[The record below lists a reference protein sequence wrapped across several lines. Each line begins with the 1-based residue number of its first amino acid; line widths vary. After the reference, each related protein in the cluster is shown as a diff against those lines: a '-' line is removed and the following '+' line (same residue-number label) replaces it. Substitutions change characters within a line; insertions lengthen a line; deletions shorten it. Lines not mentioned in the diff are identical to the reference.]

1 MIRVEHLSVSY
12 GKKQVLQDFS
22 LTIRD
27 KELVALIGPNGS
39 GKSSL
44 LKAVARILPYEGK
57 IFLDEAEARDMSR
70 KDYAKRLAV
79 VGQFNDMAFDMTVLD
94 MVLMGRTPYKGLLE
108 RDTDEDRAM
117 AGEALAAVGM
127 ESYAARSLRAL
138 SGGERQR
145 AVLARALVQ
154 KTDHLL
160 LDEATNHLDIYYQL
174 KLLSMVKDTKLTVVA
189 ALHDM
194 NLALAY
200 GDRIVALKEGKLL
213 FDEAPENVTP
223 AMIGALYSTPCTLH
237 EADGRPV
244 AVFKKP

>member
-1 MIRVEHLSVSY
+1 MIRIEHLSVAY
-12 GKKQVLQDFS
+12 GKKQVLRDFS
-22 LTIRD
+22 LTIGD

-44 LKAVARILPYEGK
+44 LKAVARILPYDGN
-57 IFLDEAEARDMSR
+57 IFLDEIEARNMSR

-79 VGQFNDMAFDMTVLD
+79 VGQFNDVAFDMTVMD

-108 RDTDEDRAM
+108 RDTEGDRAM
-117 AGEALAAVGM
+117 AMEALAAVGM
-127 ESYAARSLRAL
+127 ESFAARSIRTL
-138 SGGERQR
+138 SGGEKQR

-154 KTDHLL
+154 ETDHLL

-174 KLLSMVKDTKLTVVA
+174 KLLSMVQDRKRTVVA

-213 FDEAPENVTP
+213 FDEAPEDVTP
-223 AMIGALYSTPCTLH
+223 AMIEALYSTPCTLH
-237 EADGRPV
+237 RAQGRPV

>member
-1 MIRVEHLSVSY
+1 MIRIEHLSVAY
-12 GKKQVLQDFS
+12 GKKQVLRDFS
-22 LTIRD
+22 LTIGD

-44 LKAVARILPYEGK
+44 LKAVARILPYDGN
-57 IFLDEAEARDMSR
+57 IFLDEIEARNMSR

-108 RDTDEDRAM
+108 RDTESDRAM
-117 AGEALAAVGM
+117 AMEALAAVGM
-127 ESYAARSLRAL
+127 ESFAARSIREL
-138 SGGERQR
+138 SGGEKQR

-154 KTDHLL
+154 ETDHLL

-174 KLLSMVKDTKLTVVA
+174 KLLSMVQDRKHTVVA

-213 FDEAPENVTP
+213 FDEAPEDVTP
-223 AMIGALYSTPCTLH
+223 AMIEALYSTPCSLH
-237 EADGRPV
+237 EAEGRPV

>member
-1 MIRVEHLSVSY
+1 MLR
-12 GKKQVLQDFS
+12 DFS
-22 LTIRD
+22 LTIHD

-39 GKSSL
+39 GKSSF
-44 LKAVARILPYEGK
+44 LKAMARILPYEGK
-57 IFLDEAEARDMSR
+57 IFLDDIEARAMSR

-79 VGQFNDMAFDMTVLD
+79 VGQFNDMAFDMTVMD

-108 RDTDEDRAM
+108 RDTEDDRAM
-117 AGEALAAVGM
+117 AMEALASVGM
-127 ESYAARSLRAL
+127 ENYAMRSLRAL

-154 KTDHLL
+154 ETDHLL

-174 KLLSMVKDTKLTVVA
+174 KLLSMVQDRKHTVVA
-189 ALHDM
+189 ALHDI

-213 FDEAPENVTP
+213 FDEAPEHVTP
-223 AMIGALYSTPCTLH
+223 AMIEALYTTPCTLH
-237 EADGRPV
+237 EAQSRPV
-244 AVFKKP
+244 VVFNKP

>member
-1 MIRVEHLSVSY
+1 MIRVEHLSVAY

-79 VGQFNDMAFDMTVLD
+79 VGQFNDMAFDMTVMD
-94 MVLMGRTPYKGLLE
+94 MVLMGRTPYKSLLE
-108 RDTDEDRAM
+108 RDTKKDRAM
-117 AGEALAAVGM
+117 AMEALASVGM
-127 ESYAARSLRAL
+127 ESYAPRSLREL

-154 KTDHLL
+154 QTDHLL

-174 KLLSMVKDTKLTVVA
+174 KLLSTVEAGSLTVVA

-200 GDRIVALKEGKLL
+200 GDRIVALKEGRIL
-213 FDEAPENVTP
+213 FDAAPEEVTP
-223 AMIGALYSTPCTLH
+223 AMIEALYDTPCTIH
-237 EADGRPV
+237 RADERPV

>member
-1 MIRVEHLSVSY
+1 MIRVEHLSVAY
-12 GKKQVLQDFS
+12 GKKQVLRDFS

-79 VGQFNDMAFDMTVLD
+79 VGQFNDMAFDMTVMD
-94 MVLMGRTPYKGLLE
+94 MVLMGRTPYKSLLE
-108 RDTDEDRAM
+108 RDTKQDRAM
-117 AGEALAAVGM
+117 AMEALASVGM
-127 ESYAARSLRAL
+127 ESYAPRSLREL
-138 SGGERQR
+138 SGGEKQR

-174 KLLSMVKDTKLTVVA
+174 KLLSTVKDTKLTVVA

-200 GDRIVALKEGKLL
+200 GDRIVALKEGRIL
-213 FDEAPENVTP
+213 FDEAPEEVTP
-223 AMIGALYSTPCTLH
+223 TMIEALYDTPCTIH
-237 EADGRPV
+237 RADGRPV

>member
-1 MIRVEHLSVSY
+1 MIRIEHLSVAY
-12 GKKQVLQDFS
+12 GKKQVLRDFS
-22 LTIRD
+22 LTIGD

-44 LKAVARILPYEGK
+44 LKAVARILPYDGN
-57 IFLDEAEARDMSR
+57 IFLDEIEARNMSR

-108 RDTDEDRAM
+108 RDTESDRAM
-117 AGEALAAVGM
+117 AMEALAAVGM
-127 ESYAARSLRAL
+127 ESFAARSIREL
-138 SGGERQR
+138 SGGEKQR

-154 KTDHLL
+154 ETDHLL

-174 KLLSMVKDTKLTVVA
+174 KLLSMVGDKKRTVVA
-189 ALHDM
+189 ALHDI

-200 GDRIVALKEGKLL
+200 GDRIVALKEGRLL
-213 FDEAPENVTP
+213 FDEAPEDVTP
-223 AMIGALYSTPCTLH
+223 AMIEALYATPCTLH
-237 EADGRPV
+237 RAEGRPV